1 MIKIGLTG
9 PTGAGKSTVA
19 AVFAAA
25 GIPTVD
31 ADKAARAVTAP
42 DSPVLQPLCKAFGAD
57 IVDPNGT
64 LDRKLLAQ
72 RAFSSKEATA
82 RLNAITHPEIIRR
95 MQAQLD
101 AFEAAGEKA
110 ALIDAPLLFEAGL
123 DSLCDLTVAVLA
135 DEEVRLA
142 RIMARDGVD
151 REAALRRMAVQ
162 PKAAFY
168 LSRANDILYNDGDPA
183 QLEQQIAQ
191 LLEKIGRWCG

>member
-19 AVFAAA
+19 AAFAAA

-31 ADKAARAVTAP
+31 ADKAAREVTAP

-57 IVDPNGT
+57 IVDASGALN
-64 LDRKLLAQ
+64 RKLLAQ
-72 RAFSSKEATA
+72 RAFASKEATA

-101 AFEAAGEKA
+101 AFETAGEKV

-168 LSRANDILYNDGDPA
+168 RSRANDILCNDGDA
-183 QLEQQIAQ
+183 AELDQQIAR

>member
-1 MIKIGLTG
+1 
-9 PTGAGKSTVA
+9 
-19 AVFAAA
+19 
-25 GIPTVD
+25 
-31 ADKAARAVTAP
+31 
-42 DSPVLQPLCKAFGAD
+42 
-57 IVDPNGT
+57 
-64 LDRKLLAQ
+64 
-72 RAFSSKEATA
+72 
-82 RLNAITHPEIIRR
+82 

-168 LSRANDILYNDGDPA
+168 RSRANDILYNDGDPA